1 MGSTTLGAVGAEENP
16 KLGAGG
22 AEENPKLGTGGA
34 AKLGAGRAEEIPKL
48 GAGEAEENLK
58 LKLSLFFSIFGQLM
72 SSLVE
77 CQSWNELCDMYL

>member
-1 MGSTTLGAVGAEENP
+1 M
-16 KLGAGG
+16 
-22 AEENPKLGTGGA
+22 
-34 AKLGAGRAEEIPKL
+34 KL

-77 CQSWNELCDMYL
+77 CQSWNELCDMYLLNVYRIFLFFKILHFYIVLNLNILEALSVCNPLAVS